1 MKHRDEIIICI
12 SMVYCLCAINT
23 VFAQENSIAEKVEN
37 LLARMTLEEKV
48 GQLEQM
54 SIGFTD
60 FTDDVAEKVKRGEV
74 GLFLRLFGVN
84 EANTIQ
90 RIAVEESRLGIPILF
105 SEDIIHGFRTTFPI
119 PLGEACTWDPELV
132 RRNAEIAAK
141 ESRSEGIRWTYS
153 PMVDVARDARWGRIA
168 EGTGEDPYLG
178 AVLAVAKVK
187 GFQGTDLTSP
197 HSVAVCLKHYAG
209 GGAAIAGKEYNSL
222 DMSERMLREI
232 YMPPF
237 KAGVEAGALT
247 LMSGFNSLN
256 GLPPAANSYLLNDI
270 LRKEWGF
277 NGFIVTDWETIP
289 ELLVHG
295 IAADSADAAKISLMS
310 GVDAEM
316 TSDLFGKF
324 LPELVRNGVIPESA
338 VDQAC
343 RRILTVKFM
352 IGLFEDPYTDP
363 DLGEKVLLQPEHIAA
378 ARDAARKSIVLL
390 KNEDNLLPL
399 RKNIGSIAVIGPLAD
414 NKREPLGTWALGR
427 PENVVTVLEGIQK
440 KAPNTRIRYAKG
452 SEILGDDESGI
463 AEAVE
468 IAGDADVALV
478 VVGEAAG
485 MSGEAASRTSLDI
498 PGVQKKLLQAVY
510 ETGTP
515 VVVLLMNGRP
525 LTIPW
530 MAENI
535 QAILETWHLGIQAGN
550 GIADVVFGD
559 YNPSGKL
566 SVTFPRNVGQVPIY
580 YNYDMT
586 GRPPREGDLRSS
598 LPNAGNV
605 AGYFDI
611 AATPLFPFG
620 YGLSYT
626 TFQYSRLSIDKDS
639 IGPFGTVTVKADIEN
654 TGKVAGEEIVQLYI
668 RDRVASLARPVKEL
682 KGFDKVYLQPGQ
694 QKSVSLTLGPE
705 ELGMYDRGM
714 NFVVEPGIF
723 DVWVGWNSNEGLHGT
738 FEVVE

>member
-54 SIGFTD
+54 SIGFSD
-60 FTDDVAEKVKRGEV
+60 FTDDVAEKVRRGEV

-668 RDRVASLARPVKEL
+668 RDGVASLARPVKEL

-705 ELGMYDRGM
+705 ELGMYDRDM

>member
-586 GRPPREGDLRSS
+586 GRPPKEGDLRSS

-626 TFQYSRLSIDKDS
+626 TFQYSGLSIDKDS

-668 RDRVASLARPVKEL
+668 RDGVASLARPVKEL

-705 ELGMYDRGM
+705 ELGMYDRDM

>member
-54 SIGFTD
+54 SIGFSD
-60 FTDDVAEKVKRGEV
+60 FTDDVAEKVRRGEV

-197 HSVAVCLKHYAG
+197 HSVAVCLKHYVG

-256 GLPPAANSYLLNDI
+256 GLPPAANSYLLSDI

-399 RKNIGSIAVIGPLAD
+399 RKNIGSIALIGPLAD

-468 IAGDADVALV
+468 IAGDADVSLV

-626 TFQYSRLSIDKDS
+626 TFQYSGLSIDKDS

-668 RDRVASLARPVKEL
+668 RDGVASLARPVKEL

-705 ELGMYDRGM
+705 ELGMYDRDM
-714 NFVVEPGIF
+714 NSVVEPGIF

>member
-1 MKHRDEIIICI
+1 MRKHCRLFLMLIVPIF
-12 SMVYCLCAINT
+12 
-23 VFAQENSIAEKVEN
+23 VFEDAVIAQEKSIAEKVDN
-37 LLARMTLEEKV
+37 LMVRMTLEEKV
-48 GQLEQM
+48 GQLEQV
-54 SIGFTD
+54 SIGFSD
-60 FTDDVAEKVKRGEV
+60 FTDEVSDKVRRGEV

-90 RIAVEESRLGIPILF
+90 RIAVEESRLGIPVLF
-105 SEDIIHGFRTTFPI
+105 SEDIIHGYRTTFPI

-178 AVLAVAKVK
+178 SVLAVAKVK

-197 HSVAVCLKHYAG
+197 HSVAVCLKHYVG
-209 GGAAIAGKEYNSL
+209 GGGAIAGKEYNSL
-222 DMSERMLREI
+222 DMSDRTLREI

-295 IAADSADAAKISLMS
+295 IVADSADAAKISLMS

-316 TSDLFGKF
+316 TSDLFGTF
-324 LPELVRNGVIPESA
+324 LPKLVRDGGIPESA

-352 IGLFEDPYTDP
+352 IGLFENPYTDP

-427 PENVVTVLEGIQK
+427 PNNVVTVLEGIRNMV
-440 KAPNTRIRYAKG
+440 PNTRVRYAKG
-452 SEILGDDESGI
+452 SEILGDDESGFD
-463 AEAVE
+463 EAVE
-468 IAGDADVALV
+468 IARESDVALV
-478 VVGEAAG
+478 VVGEAAE
-485 MSGEAASRTSLDI
+485 MSGEASSRSSLDI

-515 VVVLLMNGRP
+515 VVCLAHERQ
-525 LTIPW
+525 T
-530 MAENI
+530 A
-535 QAILETWHLGIQAGN
+535 H
-550 GIADVVFGD
+550 
-559 YNPSGKL
+559 
-566 SVTFPRNVGQVPIY
+566 
-580 YNYDMT
+580 
-586 GRPPREGDLRSS
+586 
-598 LPNAGNV
+598 
-605 AGYFDI
+605 YFLD
-611 AATPLFPFG
+611 G
-620 YGLSYT
+620 
-626 TFQYSRLSIDKDS
+626 
-639 IGPFGTVTVKADIEN
+639 
-654 TGKVAGEEIVQLYI
+654 
-668 RDRVASLARPVKEL
+668 
-682 KGFDKVYLQPGQ
+682 
-694 QKSVSLTLGPE
+694 
-705 ELGMYDRGM
+705 
-714 NFVVEPGIF
+714 
-723 DVWVGWNSNEGLHGT
+723 
-738 FEVVE
+738 

>member
-1 MKHRDEIIICI
+1 
-12 SMVYCLCAINT
+12 
-23 VFAQENSIAEKVEN
+23 
-37 LLARMTLEEKV
+37 
-48 GQLEQM
+48 
-54 SIGFTD
+54 
-60 FTDDVAEKVKRGEV
+60 
-74 GLFLRLFGVN
+74 
-84 EANTIQ
+84 
-90 RIAVEESRLGIPILF
+90 
-105 SEDIIHGFRTTFPI
+105 
-119 PLGEACTWDPELV
+119 
-132 RRNAEIAAK
+132 
-141 ESRSEGIRWTYS
+141 
-153 PMVDVARDARWGRIA
+153 
-168 EGTGEDPYLG
+168 
-178 AVLAVAKVK
+178 
-187 GFQGTDLTSP
+187 
-197 HSVAVCLKHYAG
+197 
-209 GGAAIAGKEYNSL
+209 
-222 DMSERMLREI
+222 
-232 YMPPF
+232 MPPF

-316 TSDLFGKF
+316 TSDLFGTF
-324 LPELVRNGVIPESA
+324 LPKLVRDGGIPESA

-352 IGLFEDPYTDP
+352 IGLFENPYTDP

-427 PENVVTVLEGIQK
+427 PNNVVTVLEGIRNMV
-440 KAPNTRIRYAKG
+440 PNTRVRYAKG
-452 SEILGDDESGI
+452 SEILGDDESGFD
-463 AEAVE
+463 EAVE
-468 IAGDADVALV
+468 IARESDVALV
-478 VVGEAAG
+478 VVGEAAE
-485 MSGEAASRTSLDI
+485 MSGEASSRSSLDI

-515 VVVLLMNGRP
+515 VVALLMNGRP
-525 LTIPW
+525 LTISW
-530 MAENI
+530 TAENVP
-535 QAILETWHLGIQAGN
+535 AILETWHLGIQAGN
-550 GIADVVFGD
+550 GIADVVFGN

-566 SVTFPRNVGQVPIY
+566 TVTFPRNVGQVPIY

-586 GRPPREGDLRSS
+586 GRPPKLENFQSS

-605 AGYFDI
+605 AGYNDI
-611 AATPLFPFG
+611 AATPLYPFG

-626 TFQYSRLSIDKDS
+626 TFQYSGLSIDKDT
-639 IGPFGTVTVKADIEN
+639 IGPFGKVTVKANIEN
-654 TGKVAGEEIVQLYI
+654 TGKSAGEEIVQLYI

-682 KGFDKVYLQPGQ
+682 KGFDKVNLEPGQ
-694 QKSVSLTLGPE
+694 QRTVSLTLGPE
-705 ELGMYDRGM
+705 ELGMYDRDM
-714 NFVVEPGIF
+714 QFVVEPGIF

-738 FEVVE
+738 FEVVDK

>member
-1 MKHRDEIIICI
+1 MKHRGVIVICI
-12 SMVYCLCAINT
+12 FMVYCLCAINT
-23 VFAQENSIAEKVEN
+23 VFAQQSSVAEKVEN

-54 SIGFTD
+54 SIGFSD
-60 FTDDVAEKVKRGEV
+60 FTDDVAEKVRRGEV

-90 RIAVEESRLGIPILF
+90 RIAVEESRLSIPILF
-105 SEDIIHGFRTTFPI
+105 SEDIIHGYRTTFPI

-153 PMVDVARDARWGRIA
+153 PMADVSRDARWGRIA

-178 AVLAVAKVK
+178 AVLTVAKVK

-197 HSVAVCLKHYAG
+197 HSVAVCLKHYVG

-222 DMSERMLREI
+222 DMSERTLREI

-277 NGFIVTDWETIP
+277 KGFIVTDWETIP

-316 TSDLFGKF
+316 TSGLFGKF
-324 LPELVRNGVIPESA
+324 LPELVRDGVIPESA

-352 IGLFEDPYTDP
+352 IGLFDDPYTDP
-363 DLGEKVLLQPEHIAA
+363 DLGKKVLLQPEHIAA

-390 KNEDNLLPL
+390 KNEGNLLPL
-399 RKNIGSIAVIGPLAD
+399 KKNIGSIAVIGPLAD

-427 PENVVTVLEGIQK
+427 RENVVTVLEGIQK
-440 KAPNTRIRYAKG
+440 KAPNARIRYAQG
-452 SEILGDDESGI
+452 SEILGDDESNI

-478 VVGEAAG
+478 VVGEAAE

-515 VVVLLMNGRP
+515 VIVLLMNGRP

-535 QAILETWHLGIQAGN
+535 PAILETWHLGLQAGN

-580 YNYDMT
+580 YNHGMT
-586 GRPPREGDLRSS
+586 GRPPREGDRRSS

-605 AGYFDI
+605 AGYIDI
-611 AATPLFPFG
+611 AATPLYSFG
-620 YGLSYT
+620 FGLSYT
-626 TFQYSRLSIDKDS
+626 TFRYSGLSIDKDT

-682 KGFDKVYLQPGQ
+682 KGFDKIYLEPGQ
-694 QKSVSLTLGPE
+694 QKSVSLTLGSE
-705 ELGMYDRGM
+705 ELGMYDRDM
-714 NFVVEPGIF
+714 NFVVEHGIF
-723 DVWVGWNSNEGLHGT
+723 DVWVGWNSDEGLHGT